1 MYNLITG
8 LGGRDVRYD
17 LVAERTEA
25 ALEGKMAPESNWP
38 SLRLTEHHRVSKRG
52 LEEYWKREGVL

>member
-1 MYNLITG
+1 
-8 LGGRDVRYD
+8 
-17 LVAERTEA
+17 
-25 ALEGKMAPESNWP
+25 MAPESNWP